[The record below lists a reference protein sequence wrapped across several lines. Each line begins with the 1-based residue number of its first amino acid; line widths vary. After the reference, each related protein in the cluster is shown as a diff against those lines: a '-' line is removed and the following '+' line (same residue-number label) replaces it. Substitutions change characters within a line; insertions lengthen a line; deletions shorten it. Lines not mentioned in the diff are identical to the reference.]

1 MEDEIL
7 GYSYITYILR
17 EDFHFIIVGEIFRG
31 RIIEV
36 IPEFLLGDLKIFING
51 YPLWSSVLWIRSFRN
66 VVALVLYIRSLVT
79 S

>member
-1 MEDEIL
+1 MLSE
-7 GYSYITYILR
+7 G
-17 EDFHFIIVGEIFRG
+17 FHFIIVSEIFRG

>member
-7 GYSYITYILR
+7 GYSYITCILR
-17 EDFHFIIVGEIFRG
+17 EDFHFIIVGETFRG

-51 YPLWSSVLWIRSFRN
+51 YPLWSFVLWIRSFRN
-66 VVALVLYIRSLVT
+66 VVILVLYIRSLVA